1 MDASLGGIA
10 ALAAAVGVTG
20 QPVHDGPADAARL
33 VDLKTQVVV
42 RTGHGM
48 VVLVH
53 HEMRTAG
60 APLAALVEVRIG
72 WDR

>member
-10 ALAAAVGVTG
+10 ALAAAVGITRE
-20 QPVHDGPADAARL
+20 PVHDGPADAARL
-33 VDLKTQVVV
+33 VELKTQVVV

-53 HEMRTAG
+53 HEMRTVR
-60 APLAALVEVRIG
+60 APLAVLVEVRIG